1 MLWLL
6 EGIVW
11 ILRFFIGASVF
22 SFFNVVI
29 CRLPKGE
36 SVVKGRSH
44 CPGCGRLLTAWEM
57 IPCISYFAL
66 RGRCRGCKE
75 KIKARYVWMEALG
88 GIFFLAC
95 ILRFGPGPLGL
106 ISLPGLAAF
115 LYLGILVM
123 AAWIDWDTR
132 IIYDRFSVGIVLLG
146 IFSLKLFSE
155 HTLPQRLL
163 GCVLVAIPMLLLSL
177 VIEGA
182 FGGGDMKLMAS
193 SGFLLGAKGVAVAM
207 FIGLMAGGIYCGI
220 MLKRGKLTR
229 KDAFAFGPFLAVGLG
244 IAFFWGDALA
254 DWYLSL
260 L

>member
-1 MLWLL
+1 MRWLL
-6 EGIVW
+6 EGILW
-11 ILRFFIGASVF
+11 ILRFMIGASVF

-29 CRLPKGE
+29 CRLPQGE
-36 SVVKGRSH
+36 SVIRGRSN
-44 CPGCGRLLTAWEM
+44 CPGCGRPLAAWEM
-57 IPCISYFAL
+57 IPCMSYLAL

-75 KIKARYVWMEALG
+75 KIKARYVWMEAMG
-88 GIFFLAC
+88 GILFLAC
-95 ILRFGPGPLGL
+95 ILRFGPGSLGL
-106 ISLPGLAAF
+106 ISPLGLLSF

-132 IIYDRFSVGIVLLG
+132 IIHDRFSVGIALLG
-146 IFSLKLFSE
+146 LFSLGLFPE
-155 HTLPQRLL
+155 HTLSQRFL
-163 GCVLVAIPMLLLSL
+163 GCVLVAVPMLLLSL

-193 SGFLLGAKGVAVAM
+193 SGFLLGAKSVAVAM

-220 MLKRGKLTR
+220 MLKKGKLKR

-244 IAFFWGDALA
+244 IACFWGDALA

>member
-6 EGIVW
+6 EGMLWV
-11 ILRFFIGASVF
+11 LRFLIGASVF

-29 CRLPKGE
+29 LRLPEGE

-57 IPCISYFAL
+57 IPCISYLAL
-66 RGRCRGCKE
+66 KGRCRGCKE
-75 KIKARYVWMEALG
+75 KIKARYFWMEGMG
-88 GIFFLAC
+88 GILFLAC
-95 ILRFGPGPLGL
+95 ILRFGAGRWGL
-106 ISLPGLAAF
+106 ISLSGLLAF
-115 LYLGILVM
+115 FYVGILVM

-146 IFSLKLFSE
+146 LWSLVLFPE
-155 HTLPQRLL
+155 HAIPQRIL
-163 GCVLVAIPMLLLSL
+163 GCVIVAVPMLLLSL

-193 SGFLLGAKGVAVAM
+193 SGFLLGAKSVVVAM
-207 FIGLMAGGIYCGI
+207 FVGLMAGGIYCGI
-220 MLKRGKLTR
+220 MLKKGKLKR

-254 DWYLSL
+254 NWYLSL